1 MADTQTLDQK
11 AEREAAALEAL
22 LSDFRDMLADDPDFA
37 LDLAEGQTNALEI
50 IDALVVADGLDAEL
64 IAGAKVAK
72 ATIDHR
78 IDRFKAR
85 IERRRAII
93 ERFLLI
99 VDQKKL
105 ERPAATLSLAN
116 RKITVEV
123 ADESA
128 IPSQYFTTPAPVLDK
143 KKLNEAVSAIMAAR
157 DAEIA
162 TAQAESREAVLP
174 PLPDGILLG
183 NGGQSLTIRRK

>member
-1 MADTQTLDQK
+1 MADTQTLDQR

-22 LSDFRDMLADDPDFA
+22 LADFRDMLAEDPDFA

-50 IDALVVADGLDAEL
+50 IDALVIADGLDAEL

-72 ATIDHR
+72 ATIEHR
-78 IDRFKAR
+78 VDRFKAR

-99 VDQKKL
+99 MDQKKL

-116 RKITVEV
+116 RKVTVEV
-123 ADESA
+123 SDESA
-128 IPSQYFTTPAPVLDK
+128 IPSQFFTTPAPVLDK

-157 DAEIA
+157 DAEVA
-162 TAQAESREAVLP
+162 AARAENREPILP
-174 PLPDGILLG
+174 ALPEGVLLG